1 MLSLYFPKQNLE
13 NNSSNNSSLYVA
25 PITSPRVF
33 HASLSPSSTISIGLL
48 SFISL
53 IVLSIIVND
62 FFNNDIVL
70 AFDKYV
76 KSLDESSPILNSFL
90 ILSFILSIPI
100 FSFTD
105 ISI

>member
-1 MLSLYFPKQNLE
+1 MLLQLPHQEYSMYLLVLVLLY
-13 NNSSNNSSLYVA
+13 
-25 PITSPRVF
+25 
-33 HASLSPSSTISIGLL
+33 LL
-48 SFISL
+48 GYYHLFLL
-53 IVLSIIVND
+53 IVLSIIVSD